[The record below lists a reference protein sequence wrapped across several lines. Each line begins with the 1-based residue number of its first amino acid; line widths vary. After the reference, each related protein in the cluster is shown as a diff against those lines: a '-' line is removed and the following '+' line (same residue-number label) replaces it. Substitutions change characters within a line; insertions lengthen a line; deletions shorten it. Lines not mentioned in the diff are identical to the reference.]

1 MRARFVIFNS
11 EGESLIGVDGAH
23 GDEHAMRVIAENMVM
38 LRAAGVDA
46 IAVEFDVFEGGNA
59 YLDDLKSLSSVR
71 AEIRVLP
78 DGRREVIDV
87 LRHQMHPGRKRGGG
101 HTIARAVRVIDGPA
115 DIANPRAQLHR
126 RPRGDAA

>member
-11 EGESLIGVDGAH
+11 AGDSLIGVDGAH
-23 GDEHAMRVIAENMVM
+23 GDEHAMRVIAENMAM
-38 LRAAGVDA
+38 LRAAGVDP

-59 YLDDLKSLSSVR
+59 YLDDLKALSSVR
-71 AEIRVLP
+71 AEIRALP

-87 LRHQMHPGRKRGGG
+87 LRHQWRGERQHGSVR
-101 HTIARAVRVIDGPA
+101 TIARAVRVIDGPA

-126 RPRGDAA
+126 RPRGESA